1 MRFDPYDELL
11 FHDCGTDL
19 WGAIELETGE
29 VRGDLDPEVVR
40 AGSRAVFAEAE
51 RRMEERLG
59 SGIP

>member
-19 WGAIELETGE
+19 WGAIELDTGE

-40 AGSRAVFAEAE
+40 ASSRAVFDEAE
-51 RRMEERLG
+51 RRMDERLE
-59 SGIP
+59 SS